1 MGLGGSKTTII
12 MKLMICYFFFS
23 CFSRQTKHKNKGE
36 RFVPGQII
44 ETEFG
49 PRFVPGKIHEVDGDV
64 TFTPAQIVQT
74 DQGMI
79 NAIHNHIRAR
89 VNTLTHHL
97 YIL

>member
-1 MGLGGSKTTII
+1 M
-12 MKLMICYFFFS
+12 F
-23 CFSRQTKHKNKGE
+23 HKKGE

-74 DQGMI
+74 DQGMSNI
-79 NAIHNHIRAR
+79 FSHMTSKRRYFLVYYLID
-89 VNTLTHHL
+89 L
-97 YIL
+97 

>member
-1 MGLGGSKTTII
+1 M
-12 MKLMICYFFFS
+12 
-23 CFSRQTKHKNKGE
+23 
-36 RFVPGQII
+36 PGQII

-79 NAIHNHIRAR
+79 N
-89 VNTLTHHL
+89 VN
-97 YIL
+97 II

>member
-1 MGLGGSKTTII
+1 
-12 MKLMICYFFFS
+12 MKLLQNNIFCLFQCVFVIIYS
-23 CFSRQTKHKNKGE
+23 HKNTKGE

-74 DQGMI
+74 DQGMTS
-79 NAIHNHIRAR
+79 HRRAR
-89 VNTLTHHL
+89 AHGHTHT
-97 YIL
+97 